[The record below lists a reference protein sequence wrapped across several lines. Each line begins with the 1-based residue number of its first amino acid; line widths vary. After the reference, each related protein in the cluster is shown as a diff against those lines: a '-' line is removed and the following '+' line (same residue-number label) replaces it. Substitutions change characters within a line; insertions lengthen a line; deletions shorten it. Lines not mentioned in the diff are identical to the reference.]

1 MLIIEDPAVTVK
13 RTTTIKALFLYLNFD
28 MCLSVMLDSL
38 SCSLHQYYFLL
49 IYEAFKDYFL
59 RIPDLI

>member
-1 MLIIEDPAVTVK
+1 MLLIEDPTVTVK
-13 RTTTIKALFLYLNFD
+13 CTTTIKAL
-28 MCLSVMLDSL
+28 SVLLDNL

-49 IYEAFKDYFL
+49 IYEAFKDYFP